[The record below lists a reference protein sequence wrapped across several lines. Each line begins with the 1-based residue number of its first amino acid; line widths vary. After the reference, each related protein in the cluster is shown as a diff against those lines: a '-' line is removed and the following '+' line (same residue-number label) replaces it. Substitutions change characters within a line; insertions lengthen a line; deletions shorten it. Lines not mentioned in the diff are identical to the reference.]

1 MLRTPLFGLQRPPWQ
16 PRSCWMAVALFLL
29 AGFPFGLAA
38 EEVASEENA
47 KQEIGFRGQKYT
59 PAPGVT
65 QTTEI
70 YKTTAGKDL
79 EVTLHFPRGW
89 KAEDKRP
96 IIVFFFGGGWKKG
109 TTRQFLIQ
117 ADYFASRGI
126 VTARPNY
133 RLRPDG
139 VTPDKCV
146 EDARSAV
153 RWLRANAARLGID
166 PKKVISSGGSAGGH
180 LAYCTSI
187 KQGAD
192 DPNDDTTISCIPEAM
207 VLYNPALFYSDS
219 EGVATAVGRGAV
231 SAERLKLIS
240 PLDHVDKDTPPA
252 LILFGTRDRLKRGA
266 DEYLKLAKEA
276 GIRAE
281 MFTAEGES
289 HGFFNTE
296 PWLSKTTAEVDK
308 YLVSLGYLDEMK

>member
-1 MLRTPLFGLQRPPWQ
+1 MWSVSFSRLRRSARQR
-16 PRSCWMAVALFLL
+16 SYWMAVAPFLL

-89 KAEDKRP
+89 TAEDKRP

>member
-1 MLRTPLFGLQRPPWQ
+1 MHLRVF
-16 PRSCWMAVALFLL
+16 AVAFLML
-29 AGFPFGLAA
+29 VDSPFGLAA
-38 EEVASEENA
+38 EEVTSENNA
-47 KQEIGFRGQKYT
+47 KQEIGFRGQRYT

-70 YKTTAGKDL
+70 YKATAEKNLDI
-79 EVTLHFPRGW
+79 TLHFPQGW

-96 IIVFFFGGGWKKG
+96 VIVFFFGGGWKKG
-109 TTRQFLIQ
+109 TTKQFLIQ

-133 RLRPDG
+133 RLGRDL
-139 VTPDKCV
+139 VTPAKCV
-146 EDARSAV
+146 EDARSSV

-166 PKKVISSGGSAGGH
+166 PKKVISAGGSAGGH

-192 DPNDDTTISCIPEAM
+192 DPNDDTTISCIPQAM
-207 VLYNPALFYSDS
+207 VLYNPGLFKSDS
-219 EGVATAVGRGAV
+219 EMVRASVAGGKM
-231 SAERLKLIS
+231 SAERLELIS

-252 LILFGTRDRLKRGA
+252 LILFGTKDKLKKGA
-266 DEYLKLAKEA
+266 DEYLRLAKEV

-281 MFTAEGES
+281 MFTAEGEN

>member
-1 MLRTPLFGLQRPPWQ
+1 MSKMNAAAF
-16 PRSCWMAVALFLL
+16 FLL
-29 AGFPFGLAA
+29 AVFPFGLAA
-38 EEVASEENA
+38 EEVSSEENA

-65 QTTEI
+65 QTTET
-70 YKTTAGKDL
+70 YKTTAEKKL
-79 EVTLHFPRGW
+79 EITLHFPADW

-96 IIVFFFGGGWKKG
+96 VMVFFFGGGWKKG
-109 TTRQFLIQ
+109 TTKQFLIQ

-133 RLRPDG
+133 RLAPDG

-166 PKKVISSGGSAGGH
+166 SNKVISAGGSAGGH
-180 LAYCTSI
+180 LAFCTSI
-187 KQGAD
+187 QQGAD
-192 DPNDDTTISCIPEAM
+192 DPKDDTTISCIPQAM
-207 VLYNPALFYSDS
+207 VLYNPALFKSDS
-219 EGVATAVGRGAV
+219 EMVKAAVAEGIM

-240 PLDHVDKDTPPA
+240 PLDHVYKDTPPA
-252 LILFGTRDRLKRGA
+252 LILFGTRDGLKRGA
-266 DEYLKLAKEA
+266 DEYLRLAKEV

-281 MFTAEGES
+281 MFTAEGEN

-308 YLVSLGYLDEMK
+308 YLVSLDYLDEMK

>member
-1 MLRTPLFGLQRPPWQ
+1 MSRKN
-16 PRSCWMAVALFLL
+16 AVVLCLL
-29 AGFPFGLAA
+29 AVFPFGLAA
-38 EEVASEENA
+38 EEVTSERNA
-47 KQEIGFRGQKYT
+47 RQEIGFRGQKYT

-65 QTTEI
+65 KKTEI
-70 YKTTAGKDL
+70 YKTTAEKDL
-79 EVTLHFPRGW
+79 EITLHFPAAW
-89 KAEDKRP
+89 TAEDKRP
-96 IIVFFFGGGWKKG
+96 VMVFFFGGGWKKG
-109 TTRQFLIQ
+109 TTKQFLIQ

-133 RLRPDG
+133 RLKPDG

-153 RWLRANAARLGID
+153 RWLRANAARFGID
-166 PKKVISSGGSAGGH
+166 PKKVISAGGSAGGH

-192 DPNDDTTISCIPEAM
+192 DPSDAPTISCIPQAM
-207 VLYNPALFYSDS
+207 VLYNPGLFYSDS
-219 EGVATAVGRGAV
+219 EGVMAAVGGGTM
-231 SAERLKLIS
+231 SAERLQLIS

-252 LILFGTRDRLKRGA
+252 LILFGTRDGLKRGA
-266 DEYLKLAKEA
+266 DEYLRLAKKA

-281 MFTAEGES
+281 MFTAEGEN

>member
-1 MLRTPLFGLQRPPWQ
+1 
-16 PRSCWMAVALFLL
+16 MAVAPFLL

>member
-1 MLRTPLFGLQRPPWQ
+1 MNAT
-16 PRSCWMAVALFLL
+16 ALFLL
-29 AGFPFGLAA
+29 AVFPFGLAA
-38 EEVASEENA
+38 EEIASEKDA

-65 QTTEI
+65 QATEI
-70 YKTTAGKDL
+70 YKTTAEKDL
-79 EVTLHFPRGW
+79 EINLHFPAGW

-96 IIVFFFGGGWKKG
+96 VMVFFFGGGWKKG
-109 TTRQFLIQ
+109 TTKQFLIQ

-133 RLRPDG
+133 RLAPDG

-153 RWLRANAARLGID
+153 RWLRANAARFGID
-166 PKKVISSGGSAGGH
+166 PKKVISAGGSAGGH

-187 KQGAD
+187 KRGAD
-192 DPNDDTTISCIPEAM
+192 DRNDDPTISCIPQAM

-219 EGVATAVGRGAV
+219 EGVMVSVGGGTL

-240 PLDHVDKDTPPA
+240 PLDHVDKDTPPT
-252 LILFGTRDRLKRGA
+252 LILFGTRDRLKSGA
-266 DEYLKLAKEA
+266 DVYLRLAKEV

-281 MFTAEGES
+281 MFTAEGEN

-296 PWLSKTTAEVDK
+296 PWLSKTTAEVHK
-308 YLVSLGYLDEMK
+308 FLVSLGYLDEMK

>member
-1 MLRTPLFGLQRPPWQ
+1 MKGREMSFRLIV
-16 PRSCWMAVALFLL
+16 AALFML
-29 AGFPFGLAA
+29 AVLPLGWAT
-38 EEVASEENA
+38 EESTSENNA
-47 KQEIGFRGQKYT
+47 KQEIGFRGQKYA

-70 YKTTAGKDL
+70 YKTTAEKDL
-79 EVTLHFPRGW
+79 DIALHFPAGW

-96 IIVFFFGGGWKKG
+96 VIVFFFGGGWKKG

-133 RLRPDG
+133 RLKPDG

-166 PKKVISSGGSAGGH
+166 PKKLISAGGSAGGH

-192 DPNDDTTISCIPEAM
+192 DPNDDKTISCIPQAM
-207 VLYNPALFYSDS
+207 VLYNPGLFYSDS
-219 EGVATAVGRGAV
+219 EGVMAKVGGDHML
-231 SAERLKLIS
+231 AERLKLIS

-252 LILFGTRDRLKRGA
+252 LILFGTKDKLKRGA
-266 DEYLKLAKEA
+266 DEYLRLAKKF
-276 GIRAE
+276 GLRAE
-281 MFTAEGES
+281 MFTAEGEN

-308 YLVSLGYLDEMK
+308 YLVSLGYLDREK

>member
-1 MLRTPLFGLQRPPWQ
+1 M
-16 PRSCWMAVALFLL
+16 SKKNAVVLFLL
-29 AGFPFGLAA
+29 ALFPFGLAA
-38 EEVASEENA
+38 EEVASENDA

-65 QTTEI
+65 QTTET
-70 YKTTAGKDL
+70 YKTTAEKDL
-79 EVTLHFPRGW
+79 DITLHFPQGW
-89 KAEDKRP
+89 KAAEDKRP
-96 IIVFFFGGGWKKG
+96 VMVFFFGGGWKKG

-117 ADYFASRGI
+117 ANYFASRGI

-133 RLRPDG
+133 RLGPDG

-166 PKKVISSGGSAGGH
+166 PKKVISAGGSAGGH

-192 DPNDDTTISCIPEAM
+192 DPNDDTSISCIPQAM
-207 VLYNPALFYSDS
+207 VLYNPGLFRSDS
-219 EGVATAVGRGAV
+219 EMVKASVAGGKM
-231 SAERLKLIS
+231 SAERLKLVC

-252 LILFGTRDRLKRGA
+252 LILFGSRDGLKKGA
-266 DEYLKLAKEA
+266 DEYLKLAKEV

-281 MFTAEGES
+281 MFTAEGKT
-289 HGFFNTE
+289 HGFFNKE
-296 PWLSKTTAEVDK
+296 PWLSKTTAEVDEF
-308 YLVSLGYLDEMK
+308 LVSLGYLDEMK

>member
-1 MLRTPLFGLQRPPWQ
+1 
-16 PRSCWMAVALFLL
+16 MAVALFLL

-79 EVTLHFPRGW
+79 EVNLHFPRGW

-109 TTRQFLIQ
+109 TTKQFLIQ
-117 ADYFASRGI
+117 ADYFAARGI

-146 EDARSAV
+146 EDARSAI
-153 RWLRANAARLGID
+153 RWLRANAVRLGID

-192 DPNDDTTISCIPEAM
+192 DQNDDTTISCIPQAM
-207 VLYNPALFYSDS
+207 VLYNPGLFYSDS
-219 EGVATAVGRGAV
+219 EGVVASVGGEAM

-252 LILFGTRDRLKRGA
+252 LILFGTKDKLKKGA
-266 DEYLKLAKEA
+266 DEYLKLAKEI

-281 MFTAEGES
+281 MFTAEGEN

>member
-1 MLRTPLFGLQRPPWQ
+1 
-16 PRSCWMAVALFLL
+16 MAVALFLL

>member
-1 MLRTPLFGLQRPPWQ
+1 
-16 PRSCWMAVALFLL
+16 MAVALFLL
-29 AGFPFGLAA
+29 AGFPFGLVA

-65 QTTEI
+65 QRTEI
-70 YKTTAGKDL
+70 YKTTAGKNL
-79 EVTLHFPRGW
+79 VVNLHFPRGW
-89 KAEDKRP
+89 KPEDKRP

-109 TTRQFLIQ
+109 TTKQFLIQ

-126 VTARPNY
+126 VTARPDY

-153 RWLRANAARLGID
+153 RWLRANAAKLGID

-231 SAERLKLIS
+231 SAERLKSIS